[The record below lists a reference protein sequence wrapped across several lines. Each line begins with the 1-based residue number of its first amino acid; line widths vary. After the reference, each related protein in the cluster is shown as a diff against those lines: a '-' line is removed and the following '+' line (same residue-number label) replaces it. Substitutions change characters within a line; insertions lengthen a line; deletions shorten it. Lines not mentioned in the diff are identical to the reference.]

1 MSQAS
6 SFTLQTQQNL
16 NSNDLIAVIV
26 GDNNAPLDSNDI
38 YYYLV
43 KIADASTPST
53 TLYQTQVEATNQEEE
68 SVPLGSNFVN
78 GTTYTVTAIALD
90 LSFNPISDETA
101 STSVTFYDAPG
112 QVTVSLSSGPAQL
125 LASATNV
132 VAADVSGAEIDYFL
146 VEGFL
151 ISGPDSG
158 SGSFIKTVARTAGD
172 TTTLIQAGDGT
183 YTVNG
188 SNAFQSSQE
197 WTVNVTAFNGSGV
210 SSAPATATATITETP
225 NEFALTIRQPVES
238 DPTQAQFSF
247 AAVDSN
253 PNPNIDISGL
263 SLTVTQNGVS
273 ATLDLFNDYNTY
285 WSAPNFDALTLGPVI
300 GDLTLDTTNP
310 VTISFVASNRFGSR
324 DAQTEFT
331 YIGPDTTDSS
341 FIPQFEAS
349 FNSVVTASNLADALV
364 DKDVVNDL
372 TVTANLSNVS
382 AFGTQLSDLY
392 TENGSEVALSLSVM
406 DTNDNVIDGPTA
418 LSALEDD
425 VNFTLDAS
433 YAQVKLRLTMVST
446 YANPNYSSTTETDSD
461 AINLI
466 QTQIGISGISL
477 VQPASG
483 MDQLL
488 ATIGVDASTDNST
501 TFSSV
506 SATLYIL
513 KNNTSNALSLAD
525 ASGAINVSAQSVTEI
540 SNNLVTVTFTGLSSL
555 LRGSGLYVSATMT
568 SAGSNSSSYT
578 TGASDTSSVPVYL
591 YNSPVLGAF
600 SSGSTSV
607 NIESNGSTVVSVL
620 SIDQT
625 ADQLSLTAVY
635 LGGSGHTHV
644 LTVSDNNAYNIVF
657 DDEGVS
663 DSYSAQTITVNSI
676 PTGIDSLIVHTTP
689 IVSGVNGSLL
699 VRGTNIIN
707 NLN

>member
-43 KIADASTPST
+43 KITDSSTPST

-68 SVPLGSNFVN
+68 SIPLGSNFVN

-90 LSFNPISDETA
+90 LSFNPISGETA

-132 VAADVSGAEIDYFL
+132 LDADVSGAEIDYFL

-151 ISGPDSG
+151 ISGPDNG
-158 SGSFIKTVARTAGD
+158 TGSFIKTVARTAGD

-210 SSAPATATATITETP
+210 SSAPATATTTITETP
-225 NEFALTIRQPVES
+225 NEFALTIRQPVS
-238 DPTQAQFSF
+238 VDPTQAQFSF

-263 SLTVTQNGVS
+263 LLTVTQNGVS
-273 ATLDLFNDYNTY
+273 ATLDLFNDYSSY
-285 WSAPNFDALTLGPVI
+285 WSAPNFNALTLGPVI

-310 VTISFVASNRFGSR
+310 VTISFVAGNRFGYR

-349 FNSVVTASNLADALV
+349 FNSVVTASNLASALV

-382 AFGTQLSDLY
+382 AFGSQLSDLY
-392 TENGSEVALSLSVM
+392 TNNGSEVALSLSVM
-406 DTNDNVIDGPTA
+406 DISENVIDGPTA
-418 LSALEDD
+418 LSALNEN

-446 YANPNYSSTTETDSD
+446 YANATTSSTYADSD

-466 QTQIGISGISL
+466 QTQIGISEISL
-477 VQPASG
+477 VQPASD
-483 MDQLL
+483 MDALL
-488 ATIGVDASTDNST
+488 ALISVDESTDNST

-506 SATLYIL
+506 SATLYVL

-525 ASGAINVSAQSVTEI
+525 ATGSINVSAQSVTEI

-568 SAGSNSSSYT
+568 STGSNSSLYT
-578 TGASDTSSVPVYL
+578 TSASDTSSVPVYL
-591 YNSPVLGAF
+591 YSSPVLGAF

-607 NIESNGSTVVSVL
+607 NIVSNGSTVVSVL
-620 SIDQT
+620 AIDQT
-625 ADQLSLTAVY
+625 VGEISLTAVY
-635 LGGSGHTHV
+635 LGGSDADV
-644 LTVSDNNAYNIVF
+644 LGVSDNNAYNIVF
-657 DDEGVS
+657 DNEGVS
-663 DSYSAQTITVNSI
+663 DSYSSQSITVNSI
-676 PTGIDSLIVHTTP
+676 PTGIESLIVHTTP

-699 VRGTNIIN
+699 VRGTSVIN

>member
-90 LSFNPISDETA
+90 LSFNPISGETA

-132 VAADVSGAEIDYFL
+132 LAADVSGAEIDYFL

-225 NEFALTIRQPVES
+225 NEFALTITQPVSS

-273 ATLDLFNDYNTY
+273 ATLDLFNDYSSN
-285 WSAPNFDALTLGPVI
+285 WSAPNFSALTLGPVI

-331 YIGPDTTDSS
+331 YIGPNTTASS

-392 TENGSEVALSLSVM
+392 TNNGSEVALSLSVM

-418 LSALEDD
+418 LSALDED

-446 YANPNYSSTTETDSD
+446 YANADTSSTDADSD

-477 VQPASG
+477 AQPASG
-483 MDQLL
+483 SDELV

-506 SATLYIL
+506 SAALYIL

-540 SNNLVTVTFTGLSSL
+540 SNNVVTVTFTGLSSL

-607 NIESNGSTVVSVL
+607 NIVSNGSTVVSVL
-620 SIDQT
+620 AIDQT
-625 ADQLSLTAVY
+625 AGELSLTAVY
-635 LGGSGHTHV
+635 LGGSVADV
-644 LTVSDNNAYNIVF
+644 LDVSDNNAYNIVF
-657 DDEGVS
+657 DNEGVS
-663 DSYSAQTITVNSI
+663 DSYSSQNITVNSI
-676 PTGIDSLIVHTTP
+676 PTGIDSLIVHTSP

-699 VRGTNIIN
+699 VRGTSVIN